1 MADDRY
7 SLKYAAFDER
17 GLAFGNTGLTMAVTS
32 GVPAPDSAGRL
43 SALDLALERVGLKLG
58 LLTTAIESLTLKL
71 SSQRLLTQAVT
82 AGAKGE
88 PANEKKET
96 GSLEPPDL
104 LKPAMA
110 MDLALADLK
119 QAGKFTPGQAREMAQ
134 GTQQIASAPLVAA
147 GATKTVDLVKI
158 ETLAAQAGV
167 GSQLPNAS
175 DRQFELLRFA
185 SDAGVVS
192 SAFRVPAMEVAEMM
206 LGWRTT
212 LALNGAQAFDL
223 ADAINHLGKL
233 PGGAKPAEIGAVLQ
247 RDDAAAATAA
257 GLSPAQAAALT
268 AALLRTGTRADD
280 AAGALGSFTLA
291 LSKGEQASA
300 TEQAAWK
307 QLGLDPKEVASGLRD
322 KDAAPGTVMSVLAA
336 LDAQPAEKRS
346 TLASSLFGAGDA
358 AVLRMSQK
366 LDDVNTA
373 FWQVKDPGQ
382 YATSQLGNNGS
393 VRQDALALSNTRQG
407 QLNVLN
413 ARSERLSVATGN
425 ALMPSADTA
434 FQWLGSLAD
443 GMSELAE
450 SSPKAAAAIVL
461 IGAAIKPLLGVL
473 LKAVGD
479 EMSNQVA
486 KWVLGRAAP
495 HLPGRLGEVISED
508 FRNPRGDKL
517 DARNA
522 SQRPESTS
530 RTKIRVS
537 TRGSLG
543 GAGRFSLGPTAS
555 LRSMTRRA
563 PGPLKVVGAVA
574 DVAEGVLTGDKRM
587 MGAGLGAAGGGW
599 AGAAAG
605 SAAGAALGSVVPVI
619 GTAIGGLVG
628 GLLGGWLGSD
638 AGATLGEKLVAP
650 TDRLAAPEQ
659 ISKDLTSSQA
669 TTQQN
674 TLTANIYIN
683 GQDQA
688 SASQLAN
695 LVVQQITAQFGL
707 TTMPNSLAM
716 RSDAALTDGVT

>member
-7 SLKYAAFDER
+7 SLKYAAFNES
-17 GLAFGNTGLTMAVTS
+17 GLAFGNTSPTNGVSAQGTFARDQLS
-32 GVPAPDSAGRL
+32 G
-43 SALDLALERVGLKLG
+43 LDLALEKLGLKLG
-58 LLTTAIESLTLKL
+58 LLTTAIESLTVKL
-71 SSQRLLTQAVT
+71 SAQRLFSQTMG

-88 PANEKKET
+88 SANEPKGKS
-96 GSLEPPDL
+96 GGGIEPPAL
-104 LKPAMA
+104 LKPAIA
-110 MDLALADLK
+110 MDAAMADLK
-119 QAGKFTPGQAREMAQ
+119 QAGHFTPRQIAEMAEP
-134 GTQQIASAPLVAA
+134 TQRIASAPLVAA
-147 GATKTVDLVKI
+147 GGTTAVEVVRMQS
-158 ETLAAQAGV
+158 LAARAGV
-167 GSQLPNAS
+167 GSDLPNAS
-175 DRQFELLRFA
+175 DRQLALLRFA
-185 SDAGVVS
+185 SDAGVTAS
-192 SAFRVPAMEVAEMM
+192 TFKMPAMEAAEML
-206 LGWRTT
+206 LGWRTSMK
-212 LALNGAQAFDL
+212 LSAEKAFDL
-223 ADAINHLGKL
+223 ADATNHLSKI
-233 PGGAKPAEIGAVLQ
+233 PGGAKANEIGTVLQ
-247 RDDAAAATAA
+247 RDGAAATSA
-257 GLSPAQAAALT
+257 GLQPTQAAALT
-268 AALLRTGTRADD
+268 AALLNTGAQQ
-280 AAGALGSFTLA
+280 AEAGVALDHFTTALG
-291 LSKGEQASA
+291 KGDHASA

-336 LDAQPAEKRS
+336 LNAQPAEKRS
-346 TLASSLFGAGDA
+346 SLASSLFGSGDA

-366 LDDVNTA
+366 LDDVNAA

-382 YATSQLGNNGS
+382 YATSQLDNNGS

-413 ARSERLSVATGN
+413 ARSERLSLATGN
-425 ALMPSADTA
+425 ALMPSADTS

-461 IGAAIKPLLGVL
+461 IGAAIKPLVGAL

-486 KWVLGRAAP
+486 KRVLGKVAP

-517 DARNA
+517 DTRNA
-522 SQRPESTS
+522 NQRPESTS

-543 GAGRFSLGPTAS
+543 GAGRFSPGPTAS

-587 MGAGLGAAGGGW
+587 MSAGLGAAGGGW

-638 AGATLGEKLVAP
+638 AGASLGEKLVAP
-650 TDRLAAPEQ
+650 ADRLAAPDQ
-659 ISKDLTSSQA
+659 VSKDLASTQT

-674 TLTANIYIN
+674 TMTANIYIN

-695 LVVQQITAQFGL
+695 LVVQQLSGQFGL

-716 RSDAALTDGVT
+716 RSDAALTDGGT